1 VALSH
6 ASGPHTDSDIKH
18 TGRCRLPRRELPRM
32 DRSGPREV
40 LFHGV
45 RTSVRNNGVAYG
57 FSVMITASFG
67 LLQSA
72 TGSAS
77 TLDIFFF
84 AGGAVAGFVL
94 LEAIAS
100 NLFRVRMRGD
110 PPEVVALGTAFSFF
124 SVGVGLA
131 VAAAVGA
138 VVSPGL
144 AWPVGGFG
152 ATLAYVTAAGAEMA
166 LAGRMERGAGQE
178 LGDC

>member
-1 VALSH
+1 MNR
-6 ASGPHTDSDIKH
+6 D
-18 TGRCRLPRRELPRM
+18 RPR
-32 DRSGPREV
+32 DA

-72 TGSAS
+72 AGSAN
-77 TLDIFFF
+77 TLDIFF

-131 VAAAVGA
+131 VAALVGA

-144 AWPVGGFG
+144 AWPLGGFG
-152 ATLAYVTAAGAEMA
+152 ATLAYVTAAGAELA
-166 LAGRMERGAGQE
+166 LAGRMERGAGEE
-178 LGDC
+178 LDDA